1 MTSTRR
7 GGLAISLSAALLA
20 LSAPICAIDKQ
31 TVGTM
36 QLTIGW
42 GDESAFAGSRN
53 SIDVAVADSTG
64 APVADPTN
72 TLNVDVSF
80 GDRRLMLPLMPV
92 ERQPGMYRAWIVPS
106 RAGRYAFHIS
116 GRLKGEAIDITS
128 ACSEKTFQCV
138 REPGEVQFPEKDPT
152 SAQLAETV
160 THAQARVQ
168 QAIDDATEAR
178 LFSFVAL
185 FISAAAVALAVLVR
199 SLRSRRGR
207 RSDRLAVK

>member
-7 GGLAISLSAALLA
+7 GGLALSLSAALLA
-20 LSAPICAIDKQ
+20 VSVPLRAIDKQ
-31 TVGTM
+31 NVGTI

-53 SIDVAVADSTG
+53 SIDIGVADGTG
-64 APVADPTN
+64 SPVADPTN
-72 TLNVDVSF
+72 TLKVEVSF
-80 GDRRLMLPLMPV
+80 GERRLRLPLLPV

-106 RAGRYAFHIS
+106 RAGSYAFHIS

-128 ACSEKTFQCV
+128 ACSEKTFPCV
-138 REPGEVQFPEKDPT
+138 TEPGDVQFPEKDQT

-160 THAQARVQ
+160 AHSQARVQ

-178 LFSFVAL
+178 LMSFVAMA
-185 FISAAAVALAVLVR
+185 ISAAAVALSVLIR

-207 RSDRLAVK
+207 HSDRLAVK

>member
-7 GGLAISLSAALLA
+7 GGLTLSLSAALLA
-20 LSAPICAIDKQ
+20 LSDPIRAIDKQ

-53 SIDVAVADSTG
+53 SIDVSVADANG

-72 TLNVDVSF
+72 TLNVEVLF
-80 GDRRLMLPLMPV
+80 GDRRLRLPLMPV
-92 ERQPGMYRAWIVPS
+92 ERRPGMHRAWIVPS

-138 REPGEVQFPEKDPT
+138 TEPGEVQFPEKDPT

-160 THAQARVQ
+160 SNSQARVQ

-178 LFSFVAL
+178 LISFVAL
-185 FISAAAVALAVLVR
+185 AISGAAVALAVLIR

-207 RSDRLAVK
+207 SSDRLAVK

>member
-1 MTSTRR
+1 MTSTRG

-20 LSAPICAIDKQ
+20 LSVPLRAIDKQ
-31 TVGTM
+31 NVGTM
-36 QLTIGW
+36 RLTIGW

-53 SIDVAVADSTG
+53 SIDVGVADGTG
-64 APVADPTN
+64 APVADQTN
-72 TLNVDVSF
+72 ILNVEVSF
-80 GDRRLMLPLMPV
+80 GDRRLRLPLLPV

-106 RAGRYAFHIS
+106 RAGSYAFHIS
-116 GRLKGEAIDITS
+116 GRLKGEDIDITS

-138 REPGEVQFPEKDPT
+138 TEPGEIQFPEKDPT

-160 THAQARVQ
+160 NHSQTRVQ

-178 LFSFVAL
+178 LMSLVAMA
-185 FISAAAVALAVLVR
+185 ISAAAVALSVLIR

-207 RSDRLAVK
+207 SSDRLAVK

>member
-7 GGLAISLSAALLA
+7 GGLAVSLSAALLA
-20 LSAPICAIDKQ
+20 LCAPIRAIDKQ
-31 TVGTM
+31 TIGTI

-53 SIDVAVADSTG
+53 SIDVRVADGRG

-72 TLNVDVSF
+72 TLSVDVSF
-80 GDRRLMLPLMPV
+80 GDRRLRLPLLPV
-92 ERQPGMYRAWIVPS
+92 ERQPGMYRAWILPS

-116 GRLKGEAIDITS
+116 GRLKGEAIDIMS

-138 REPGEVQFPEKDPT
+138 TEPGEVQFPEKDPT

-160 THAQARVQ
+160 GHSQARVQ
-168 QAIDDATEAR
+168 QAIDEATEAR
-178 LFSFVAL
+178 LISFIAL
-185 FISAAAVALAVLVR
+185 AISAAAVTLAVLVR

-207 RSDRLAVK
+207 RSDRLAIK

>member
-7 GGLAISLSAALLA
+7 GGLAVSLSAALLA
-20 LSAPICAIDKQ
+20 LSAPIRAIDKQ
-31 TVGTM
+31 TVGAI

-53 SIDVAVADSTG
+53 SIDVGVADTTG
-64 APVADPTN
+64 APVADLTD
-72 TLNVDVSF
+72 TLSVDVSF
-80 GDRRLMLPLMPV
+80 GDRRLRLPLLPV

-160 THAQARVQ
+160 SHSQARVQ

-178 LFSFVAL
+178 LMSFVAMA
-185 FISAAAVALAVLVR
+185 ISAAAVALAVLIR
-199 SLRSRRGR
+199 SARSRRGR
-207 RSDRLAVK
+207 SSDRLAVK

>member
-20 LSAPICAIDKQ
+20 LSASIHAVDKQ

-53 SIDVAVADSTG
+53 SIDVSVADRTG
-64 APVADPTN
+64 APVADQTD
-72 TLNVDVSF
+72 TLSVDVSF
-80 GDRRLMLPLMPV
+80 ADRVLRLPLMPV

-116 GRLKGEAIDITS
+116 GRLKGEAIDVIS

-138 REPGEVQFPEKDPT
+138 KEPGEVQFPERDPT
-152 SAQLAETV
+152 PAQLAETV
-160 THAQARVQ
+160 IHSQARVQ

-178 LFSFVAL
+178 LISFMAL
-185 FISAAAVALAVLVR
+185 AISAAAVALAVLVR

-207 RSDRLAVK
+207 NSDRLAVK

>member
-7 GGLAISLSAALLA
+7 GGLTLSLSAALLA
-20 LSAPICAIDKQ
+20 LSDPIRAIDKQ

-53 SIDVAVADSTG
+53 SIDVSVADANG

-72 TLNVDVSF
+72 TLNVEVLF
-80 GDRRLMLPLMPV
+80 GDRRLRLPLMPV
-92 ERQPGMYRAWIVPS
+92 ERRPGMHRAWIVPS

-116 GRLKGEAIDITS
+116 GRLKGAAIDITS

-138 REPGEVQFPEKDPT
+138 TEPGEVQFPEKDPT

-160 THAQARVQ
+160 SNSQARVQ

-178 LFSFVAL
+178 LISFVAL
-185 FISAAAVALAVLVR
+185 AISGAAVALAVLIR

-207 RSDRLAVK
+207 SSDRLAVK

>member
-7 GGLAISLSAALLA
+7 GGLTVSLSAALLA
-20 LSAPICAIDKQ
+20 LSASIPAIDKQ

-36 QLTIGW
+36 HLTIGW

-53 SIDVAVADSTG
+53 SIDVSVADANG

-72 TLNVDVSF
+72 TLKVEVSF
-80 GDRRLMLPLMPV
+80 GDRRLRLPLMPV
-92 ERQPGMYRAWIVPS
+92 ERHPGMYRAWIVPS
-106 RAGRYAFHIS
+106 RAGSYAFHIS

-138 REPGEVQFPEKDPT
+138 MEPGEVQFPEKDPT
-152 SAQLAETV
+152 AAQLAETV
-160 THAQARVQ
+160 SHSQARVQ
-168 QAIDDATEAR
+168 LAIDDATEAR
-178 LFSFVAL
+178 LISFVAL
-185 FISAAAVALAVLVR
+185 AISGAAAALAVLVR

-207 RSDRLAVK
+207 SSDRLAVK

>member
-7 GGLAISLSAALLA
+7 GGLTVSLSAALLA
-20 LSAPICAIDKQ
+20 LSAPIRAIDKQ

-53 SIDVAVADSTG
+53 SIDVMVADANG
-64 APVADPTN
+64 AAVADPTN
-72 TLNVDVSF
+72 KLNVEVSF
-80 GDRRLMLPLMPV
+80 GDRRLRLPLMPV
-92 ERQPGMYRAWIVPS
+92 ERQPGMYRAWMVPS
-106 RAGRYAFHIS
+106 RAGSYGFHII
-116 GRLKGEAIDITS
+116 GQLKGEAIDITS

-138 REPGEVQFPEKDPT
+138 TEPGDVQFPEKDPT

-160 THAQARVQ
+160 SHSQARVQ

-178 LFSFVAL
+178 LISFVAL
-185 FISAAAVALAVLVR
+185 AISGAAVALAVLVR
-199 SLRSRRGR
+199 SMRSRRGR
-207 RSDRLAVK
+207 SSDRLAVK

>member
-7 GGLAISLSAALLA
+7 GRLTVSLSAALLA
-20 LSAPICAIDKQ
+20 LSAPIRAIDKQ

-53 SIDVAVADSTG
+53 SIDVGVADSNG

-72 TLNVDVSF
+72 TLNVEVSF
-80 GDRRLMLPLMPV
+80 GERRLRLPLLPV
-92 ERQPGMYRAWIVPS
+92 ERQPGLYRAWIVPS
-106 RAGRYAFHIS
+106 RAGSYAFHIS

-138 REPGEVQFPEKDPT
+138 TDPGEVQFPEKDQT
-152 SAQLAETV
+152 SAQLVETV
-160 THAQARVQ
+160 VQSQARVQ

-178 LFSFVAL
+178 LISFVAL
-185 FISAAAVALAVLVR
+185 AISAAAVALAVLIR
-199 SLRSRRGR
+199 SLRSRRIR
-207 RSDRLAVK
+207 SSDRLAVK

>member
-7 GGLAISLSAALLA
+7 GRLAISLSAALLT
-20 LSAPICAIDKQ
+20 LSASIRAIDKQ

-72 TLNVDVSF
+72 TLNVEVSF
-80 GDRRLMLPLMPV
+80 GDRRLRLPLLPV
-92 ERQPGMYRAWIVPS
+92 DRRPGMFRAWIVPS
-106 RAGRYAFHIS
+106 RAGSYAFHIT

-138 REPGEVQFPEKDPT
+138 TEPGEVQFPEKDPT

-160 THAQARVQ
+160 STSQARVQ

-178 LFSFVAL
+178 LISFVAL
-185 FISAAAVALAVLVR
+185 AVSGAAVALAVLIR
-199 SLRSRRGR
+199 SLRSRRAR
-207 RSDRLAVK
+207 SSDRLAVK

>member
-7 GGLAISLSAALLA
+7 GGLAVSLSAALLA
-20 LSAPICAIDKQ
+20 LSVPLRAIDKQ
-31 TVGTM
+31 NVGTM

-53 SIDVAVADSTG
+53 SIDVGVADGTG
-64 APVADPTN
+64 APVADQTN
-72 TLNVDVSF
+72 TLNVEVSF
-80 GDRRLMLPLMPV
+80 GDRHLRLPLLPV

-106 RAGRYAFHIS
+106 RAGSYAFHIS
-116 GRLKGEAIDITS
+116 GRLKGEDIDITS

-138 REPGEVQFPEKDPT
+138 TEPGEVQFPEKDPT

-160 THAQARVQ
+160 SHSQTRVQ

-178 LFSFVAL
+178 LMSLVAMA
-185 FISAAAVALAVLVR
+185 ISAAAVALSVLIR
-199 SLRSRRGR
+199 SVRSRRGR
-207 RSDRLAVK
+207 SSDRLAVK

>member
-7 GGLAISLSAALLA
+7 GGLTLSLSAALLA
-20 LSAPICAIDKQ
+20 LSDPIRAIDKQ

-53 SIDVAVADSTG
+53 SIDVSVADANG

-72 TLNVDVSF
+72 TLNVEVLF
-80 GDRRLMLPLMPV
+80 GDRRLRLPLMPV
-92 ERQPGMYRAWIVPS
+92 ERRPGMHRAWIVPS

-138 REPGEVQFPEKDPT
+138 TEPGEVQFPEKDPT

-160 THAQARVQ
+160 SHSQARVQ

-178 LFSFVAL
+178 LISFVAMA
-185 FISAAAVALAVLVR
+185 ISGAAVALAVLVR
-199 SLRSRRGR
+199 SMRSRRGR
-207 RSDRLAVK
+207 SSDRLAVK

>member
-7 GGLAISLSAALLA
+7 GRLTVSLAAALLV
-20 LSAPICAIDKQ
+20 LSARITAIDKQ

-53 SIDVAVADSTG
+53 SIDIGVADGTG
-64 APVADPTN
+64 SPVADPTN
-72 TLNVDVSF
+72 ALNVEVSF
-80 GDRRLMLPLMPV
+80 GERRLRLPLLPV
-92 ERQPGMYRAWIVPS
+92 ERHPGMYRAWIVPS
-106 RAGRYAFHIS
+106 RAGSYAFHIS
-116 GRLKGEAIDITS
+116 GRLKGEHIDITS

-138 REPGEVQFPEKDPT
+138 TEPGEVQFPEKDPT

-160 THAQARVQ
+160 GHSQTRVQ

-199 SLRSRRGR
+199 SLRSRRCR
-207 RSDRLAVK
+207 RSERLAVK

>member
-7 GGLAISLSAALLA
+7 GGLAVSLSAALLA
-20 LSAPICAIDKQ
+20 LSAPIRAIDKQ
-31 TVGTM
+31 TVGAI

-53 SIDVAVADSTG
+53 SIDVGVADTTG
-64 APVADPTN
+64 APVADLTD
-72 TLNVDVSF
+72 TLSVDVSF
-80 GDRRLMLPLMPV
+80 GDRRLRLPLLPV

-152 SAQLAETV
+152 SAQLAETFS
-160 THAQARVQ
+160 HSQARLQ
-168 QAIDDATEAR
+168 QVIDDATEAR
-178 LFSFVAL
+178 LMSFVAMA
-185 FISAAAVALAVLVR
+185 ISAAAVALAVLIKSV
-199 SLRSRRGR
+199 RSRRGR
-207 RSDRLAVK
+207 SSDRLAVK

>member
-7 GGLAISLSAALLA
+7 GGLAVSLSAALLA
-20 LSAPICAIDKQ
+20 LSAPLRAIDRQ

-36 QLTIGW
+36 QLTVGW

-53 SIDVAVADSTG
+53 SIDVGVADGSG

-72 TLNVDVSF
+72 TLIVEVSF
-80 GDRRLMLPLMPV
+80 GNRRLRLPLLPV

-106 RAGRYAFHIS
+106 RAGSYAFHIS

-138 REPGEVQFPEKDPT
+138 SESGEVQFPEKDPT
-152 SAQLAETV
+152 SAQLSETV
-160 THAQARVQ
+160 SHSQARVQ

-178 LFSFVAL
+178 LISFMAL
-185 FISAAAVALAVLVR
+185 AISGAAVALAVLFR
-199 SLRSRRGR
+199 SLRSRRSR
-207 RSDRLAVK
+207 SSDRLAVK

>member
-7 GGLAISLSAALLA
+7 GRLAISLSAALLA
-20 LSAPICAIDKQ
+20 LSASIRAIDKQ

-72 TLNVDVSF
+72 TLNVEVSF
-80 GDRRLMLPLMPV
+80 GDRRLRLPLLPV
-92 ERQPGMYRAWIVPS
+92 DRRPGMFRTWIVPS
-106 RAGRYAFHIS
+106 RAGSYAFHIT

-138 REPGEVQFPEKDPT
+138 TEPGEVQFPEKDPT

-160 THAQARVQ
+160 TNSQARVQ

-178 LFSFVAL
+178 LISFVAL
-185 FISAAAVALAVLVR
+185 AVSGAAVALAVLIR
-199 SLRSRRGR
+199 SLRSRRAR
-207 RSDRLAVK
+207 SSDRLAVK